1 MSSLLLPNDFN
12 DGTYSIRTEIPANQA
27 ADAKLTLGPYRLP
40 QEQGGQSA
48 RGITIWV
55 ADGVEAS
62 VRLLAAADQSDD
74 FYAVIAQT
82 PVLDVGGML
91 RSTNVPGD
99 WVKIEITPG
108 PDSGGVGSTAIP
120 VIIRAETKE

>member
-1 MSSLLLPNDFN
+1 MYKRQV
-12 DGTYSIRTEIPANQA
+12 GCVW
-27 ADAKLTLGPYRLP
+27 
-40 QEQGGQSA
+40 
-48 RGITIWV
+48 ITIWV

-62 VRLLAAADQSDD
+62 VRLLAAADQPDD
-74 FYAVIAQT
+74 FFAVIAQT